1 MEFKV
6 YILYSKILDKY
17 YVGYTGDVLAERLR
31 KHNSFHKGF
40 TGTKND
46 WDIVYFEVYDEKS
59 FAMARERK
67 IKSWKSRKKIEE
79 LINSNR

>member
-46 WDIVYFEVYDEKS
+46 WDIVYNLRFIFFIRNYLAALQS
-59 FAMARERK
+59 
-67 IKSWKSRKKIEE
+67 
-79 LINSNR
+79 